1 MATTVRIVFYS
12 MYGHIY
18 RMAEAA
24 AEAAGRVAGATAELY
39 QVPELVPEAALQR
52 TGAAKAREAFA
63 HIPVATVDHLA
74 SADAIII
81 GTPTRFGNMC
91 AQMRNFLDQTGGLWV
106 KGALAGKVGSV
117 FTSAGSRHGGQ
128 ETTMVSVHWTLLH
141 HGMII
146 VGVPYSEP
154 GLSNVREISGG
165 SP

>member
-1 MATTVRIVFYS
+1 MPWRPPIFYS

-24 AEAAGRVAGATAELY
+24 AEGGRPGRRSGGRALPGAGVGSRGGFTADRSGQGPRGTRAHTGRRRRPPGQCGRNYHRNSDPVRKHVRADAQLLG
-39 QVPELVPEAALQR
+39 Q
-52 TGAAKAREAFA
+52 TGA
-63 HIPVATVDHLA
+63 
-74 SADAIII
+74 
-81 GTPTRFGNMC
+81 
-91 AQMRNFLDQTGGLWV
+91 LWA